1 MDLRGDVLM
10 RIRDM
15 IPRMS
20 KSQKK
25 IAFYIQNEYE
35 TAVFMTAAEL
45 GKETGVSESTIV
57 RFASA
62 LGYEGYPASACVSV
76 DDVVV
81 HGIPSK
87 KTYIEEGQIVGVDLC
102 AYVNGYHGDGA
113 RTFMIGKVSHEKKDL
128 VETAEKA
135 FFKGIEGISASSRLG
150 DISGAIQEYVESR
163 GYSVVRALTGHG
175 IGREMHE
182 DPSVPNYGVKG
193 RGLRL
198 HSGMTL
204 AVEPMINLGRFD
216 VYTERDGWTVRTKDR
231 SPSAHYENTVVIWED
246 GVEILTL

>member
-1 MDLRGDVLM
+1 MIFVKTKEEVDVMRKACRVVRDTLLYVGD
-10 RIRDM
+10 RIKEGVTTADVDSWVKQYIESQGA
-15 IPRMS
+15 IPS
-20 KSQKK
+20 C
-25 IAFYIQNEYE
+25 
-35 TAVFMTAAEL
+35 
-45 GKETGVSESTIV
+45 
-57 RFASA
+57 

>member
-1 MDLRGDVLM
+1 MIFVKTKEEVDVMRKACRVVRDTLLYVGD
-10 RIRDM
+10 RIKEGVTTADVDSWVKEYIESQGA
-15 IPRMS
+15 IPS
-20 KSQKK
+20 C
-25 IAFYIQNEYE
+25 
-35 TAVFMTAAEL
+35 
-45 GKETGVSESTIV
+45 
-57 RFASA
+57 

-102 AYVNGYHGDGA
+102 AYIDGYHGDGA
-113 RTFMIGKVSHEKKDL
+113 RTFMIGKVSREKRDL

-135 FFKGIEGISASSRLG
+135 FFKGIEGINASSRLG

-198 HSGMTL
+198 HSGLTL

>member
-1 MDLRGDVLM
+1 MIFVKTKEEVDVMRKACRVVRDTPLYVGD
-10 RIRDM
+10 RIKEGVTTADVDSWVKQYIESQGA
-15 IPRMS
+15 IPS
-20 KSQKK
+20 C
-25 IAFYIQNEYE
+25 
-35 TAVFMTAAEL
+35 
-45 GKETGVSESTIV
+45 
-57 RFASA
+57 

>member
-1 MDLRGDVLM
+1 MIFVKTKEEVDVMRKACRVVRDTLLYVGD
-10 RIRDM
+10 RIKEGVTTADVDSWVKEYIESQGA
-15 IPRMS
+15 IPS
-20 KSQKK
+20 C
-25 IAFYIQNEYE
+25 
-35 TAVFMTAAEL
+35 
-45 GKETGVSESTIV
+45 
-57 RFASA
+57 

-102 AYVNGYHGDGA
+102 AYIDGYHGDGA
-113 RTFMIGKVSHEKKDL
+113 RTFMIGKVSHEKRDL

-135 FFKGIEGISASSRLG
+135 FFKGIEGINASSRLG

-198 HSGMTL
+198 HSGLTL

>member
-1 MDLRGDVLM
+1 MIFVKTKEEVDVMRKACRVVRDTLLYVGD
-10 RIRDM
+10 RIKEGVTTADVDSWVKHYIESQGA
-15 IPRMS
+15 IPS
-20 KSQKK
+20 C
-25 IAFYIQNEYE
+25 
-35 TAVFMTAAEL
+35 
-45 GKETGVSESTIV
+45 
-57 RFASA
+57 